1 MHVGENDYVNV
12 WHRIE
17 VYWSFPI
24 DSCLQLLKVLYLPLR
39 PKTNCK
45 SFQKHP
51 GSPPNKSITKLD
63 PWSQKKYDVGLPG
76 SFIGD
81 KARYVWAALPN
92 KQSSLLYEVASLQ
105 GVVEVS
111 SYLMPATMP
120 CGHISKPTQTIKED
134 YIIRVDL
141 PISALSN
148 TTKAQDHK
156 MKNAL

>member
-1 MHVGENDYVNV
+1 MSPVIKSPLTLTPIAPQNKLQK
-12 WHRIE
+12 
-17 VYWSFPI
+17 FPPKHPQQVPPFF
-24 DSCLQLLKVLYLPLR
+24 SRLQ
-39 PKTNCK
+39 
-45 SFQKHP
+45 HP
-51 GSPPNKSITKLD
+51 GSMVF
-63 PWSQKKYDVGLPG
+63 QDVGLPG

-81 KARYVWAALPN
+81 KARYVWAVLPN